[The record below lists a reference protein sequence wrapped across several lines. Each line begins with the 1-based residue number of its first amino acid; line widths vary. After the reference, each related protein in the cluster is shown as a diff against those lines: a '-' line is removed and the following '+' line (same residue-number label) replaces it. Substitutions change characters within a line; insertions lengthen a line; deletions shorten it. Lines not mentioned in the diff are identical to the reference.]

1 MQAKT
6 STKSKQK
13 NNFQLTVTGFSMEA
27 SVAGALEIF
36 REFGTFSKVLAWIW
50 QASAL
55 NWNIKHKINLL
66 GKQELSA
73 TFATRSSYCLCWS
86 AFRTI

>member
-27 SVAGALEIF
+27 GVAGALEIF
-36 REFGTFSKVLAWIW
+36 RELSTFSKVLAWIW

-55 NWNIKHKINLL
+55 NWNINIKLI
-66 GKQELSA
+66 
-73 TFATRSSYCLCWS
+73 Y
-86 AFRTI
+86 